1 MDAFQYL
8 PYTINV
14 LNRIWKRIKLKKVRK
29 VLVTK
34 GQPFFDDLD
43 SAILTFFR
51 DYFNAVGDYVLYS
64 YILEPEDPKR
74 EAEMIINKL
83 KEDYE
88 NLLNATKNLV
98 LFFIAHKEELR
109 ELLEPEDWLLLE
121 EIMVAF
127 EMDKPNW
134 DFLYQVTKS
143 VELTQSEK
151 QIEFEITLNRLLEEF
166 NHETGADRL
175 MRRIMKDTKKKRL
188 EDD

>member
-14 LNRIWKRIKLKKVRK
+14 LNRIWKRINLKKA
-29 VLVTK
+29 LATK

-51 DYFNAVGDYVLYS
+51 DYFNAIGDYVLYS

-74 EAEMIINKL
+74 EAEMIVYKL
-83 KEDYE
+83 REDYE
-88 NLLNATKNLV
+88 NLINATKNLI
-98 LFFIAHKEELR
+98 LFFVAHKEELKG
-109 ELLEPEDWLLLE
+109 LLKPKDWLLLE

-127 EMDKPNW
+127 EGDKPNW
-134 DFLYQVTKS
+134 DFLYQVAKS
-143 VELTQSEK
+143 VEVTQNEK

-166 NHETGADRL
+166 NRETGADRL
-175 MRRIMKDTKKKRL
+175 MKRIMKDTKKKRS
-188 EDD
+188 ERD

>member
-1 MDAFQYL
+1 MRETDPLQYL
-8 PYTINV
+8 FLIVGV
-14 LNRIWKRIKLKKVRK
+14 LSKIWKRINLKKA
-29 VLVTK
+29 LATK

-98 LFFIAHKEELR
+98 LFFIAHKEELKG
-109 ELLEPEDWLLLE
+109 LLKPKDWLLLE

-127 EMDKPNW
+127 EGDKPNW
-134 DFLYQVTKS
+134 DFLYQVAKS
-143 VELTQSEK
+143 VEVTQNEK

-166 NHETGADRL
+166 NRETGQTGLWRGS
-175 MRRIMKDTKKKRL
+175 
-188 EDD
+188 